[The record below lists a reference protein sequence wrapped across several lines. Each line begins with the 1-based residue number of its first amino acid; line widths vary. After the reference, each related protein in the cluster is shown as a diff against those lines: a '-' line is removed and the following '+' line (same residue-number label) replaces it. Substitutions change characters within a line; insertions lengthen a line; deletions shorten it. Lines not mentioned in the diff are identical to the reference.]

1 MKLLTVFC
9 WDDIPQLLLQAETVK
24 RFWKGKKHWTI
35 IVEDAE
41 EELSKAA
48 ANQIKDNLTDW
59 NIEVI
64 IPDSRLMAAGWR
76 RQQLFKLWYSSIS
89 DTEWVLIL
97 DCKNLFIRPVSKES
111 FIKNNT
117 VMSVPVFSQN
127 EFTTQCHL
135 DAKTLL
141 QLTEDIPMSS
151 CLTPC
156 VVNSKETSLLIAHL
170 GLDLHTWVSGQAT
183 EFALYQCWTYNKFEY
198 EPIQFVTGFWDEVQG
213 PLAYDIAL
221 EAINNPQFL
230 VWVHHRY
237 VTKKRYRKLT
247 EKVLCNVGIPQD
259 EIILWDSRCADLL
272 SRYAS
277 QDRTNWKNL

>member
-24 RFWKGKKHWTI
+24 KFWKGKKHWTI
-35 IVEDAE
+35 IVEDVE
-41 EELSKAA
+41 SDISKEA
-48 ANQIKDNLTDW
+48 ANQIKNNLSDW

-64 IPDSRLMAAGWR
+64 IPESRLTAAGWR
-76 RQQLFKLWYSSIS
+76 RQQLFKLWYSAIS

-111 FIKNNT
+111 FISNNSI
-117 VMSVPVFSQN
+117 MSVPVFSKN
-127 EFTTQCHL
+127 EFTIQCHL
-135 DAKTLL
+135 DAKDKLG
-141 QLTEDIPMSS
+141 LTEEIPMSS

-156 VVNSKETSLLIAHL
+156 VVNSKETKELIQHL
-170 GLDLHTWVSGQAT
+170 GLTLDTWIDGQAT
-183 EFALYQCWTYNKFEY
+183 EFALYQCWTHNKFEY
-198 EPIQFVTGFWDEVQG
+198 MPVQFVTGFWDEVQG
-213 PLAYDIAL
+213 PLADDIAL

-230 VWVHHRY
+230 FWVHHRY
-237 VTKKRYRKLT
+237 VTGKRYRDLT
-247 EKVLCNVGIPQD
+247 ETVLRKVGIPQD
-259 EIILWDSRCADLL
+259 EIILWDSRCANLL